1 MNKLQQPARAR
12 IDKPNPI
19 PIASPAEKSLT
30 GTEIF
35 SIPSNKKLS
44 CMIITPYLF
53 NNRLLQLRELPQFQV
68 KLPQN
73 SPSVEATV
81 SSISSNKNTSSDIC
95 VTFFIKNYFAIDY
108 TA

>member
-1 MNKLQQPARAR
+1 MNKLQQPVRAR
-12 IDKPNPI
+12 IAKPNPI

-35 SIPSNKKLS
+35 SISSNKKLS

-73 SPSVEATV
+73 SPSVEAT
-81 SSISSNKNTSSDIC
+81 ISSNKNTSSDIC